1 MLRVELEVPSG
12 VTHNAD
18 GGVDRVGRTVV
29 VSGRQR
35 LRCALIGHP
44 VLRDLP
50 GTSSQRQHLLD
61 GIGVHLHRPEPTDRS
76 VRTDWVLRVRLAVG
90 HAVAETVG
98 PQVVEDAARTPRQS
112 AVAVVLLEAGDDV
125 GEDRLLPPAARLPAR
140 TCSAG
145 SRTHQAPPAS
155 ELALALSGLPPL
167 SSPAPVPKPG
177 RASVGGPSRVLISAP
192 SRLCRLGGCG

>member
-29 VSGRQR
+29 VGGRQR

-98 PQVVEDAARTPRQS
+98 PATLAADDADHPMTAVFRNLSDDQLAYLATLTNEQRVEYINGVRDLDDEYLAATNTEPQTP
-112 AVAVVLLEAGDDV
+112 
-125 GEDRLLPPAARLPAR
+125 
-140 TCSAG
+140 
-145 SRTHQAPPAS
+145 
-155 ELALALSGLPPL
+155 
-167 SSPAPVPKPG
+167 
-177 RASVGGPSRVLISAP
+177 
-192 SRLCRLGGCG
+192 